1 MEHQKTL
8 HLGVLIFL
16 FPRKAFNF
24 LCSELECN
32 QAQDCQDAC
41 YLLECGGQRALSRG
55 QAVWGV

>member
-24 LCSELECN
+24 LCSELECD
-32 QAQDCQDAC
+32 QAQDCQEAC
-41 YLLECGGQRALSRG
+41 YLLECGDNGH
-55 QAVWGV
+55 